1 MALRLDW
8 KQDQVIPINA
18 DDPAHREMLWRRF
31 QKMIDRGCTLFYLD
45 SFGADLEHVKL
56 MRFLRERMGR
66 KISDLHRAPV
76 RRHLAVLGRIL
87 GNDLHGAA
95 RAARNIGSGRA
106 WRTGGSTNG
115 WPRRATR
122 LAAVPGR
129 GPDAQGLRAGGRVL
143 LPPRITPLVP
153 VSDFARLPQLGP
165 IQAKHLAAPAGRGTA
180 PEKGKNGREVRRVPR
195 ARRAKAI

>member
-1 MALRLDW
+1 MTARPADLALRLDW

-66 KISDLHRAPV
+66 KILTFTEHQCDAILPYSGGYSETTVPASRPGWAELSSLVGRGQLANLPV
-76 RRHLAVLGRIL
+76 
-87 GNDLHGAA
+87 A
-95 RAARNIGSGRA
+95 RARCAA
-106 WRTGGSTNG
+106 
-115 WPRRATR
+115 R

-129 GPDAQGLRAGGRVL
+129 RPDAEGLRAGG
-143 LPPRITPLVP
+143 
-153 VSDFARLPQLGP
+153 
-165 IQAKHLAAPAGRGTA
+165 
-180 PEKGKNGREVRRVPR
+180 
-195 ARRAKAI
+195 